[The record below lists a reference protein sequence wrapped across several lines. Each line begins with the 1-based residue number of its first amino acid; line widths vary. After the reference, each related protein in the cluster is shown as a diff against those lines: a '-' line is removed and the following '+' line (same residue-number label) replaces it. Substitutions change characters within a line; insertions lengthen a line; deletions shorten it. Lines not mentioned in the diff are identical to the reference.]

1 MKICSKCKQ
10 EKDDSEFYVRK
21 NRSKQGSGLTSMC
34 KDCTLQYMKDKH
46 EVLKEQIS
54 SYKSQK
60 GCAVCGESRHYMLD
74 FHHNDPSEKEL
85 TISDHCRK
93 TFKSLLPEIEKCSI
107 LCANH
112 HREFHYQNSLTGIS
126 TQDYMKNTKNE
137 KSRSNTSEVSANS

>member
-1 MKICSKCKQ
+1 MKKCSKCNQ
-10 EKDDSEFYVRK
+10 EKDDSEFYIRK

-34 KDCTLQYMKDKH
+34 KECTLQYMKDKH
-46 EVLKEQIS
+46 DILKEQIS

-60 GCAVCGESRHYMLD
+60 GCAICGESRDYMLD

-93 TFKSLLPEIEKCSI
+93 TFKNLLPEIEKCSI

-112 HREFHYQNSLTGIS
+112 HREFHYLNSLTNIS
-126 TQDYMKNTKNE
+126 TKNYIESYSKQAIQDD
-137 KSRSNTSEVSANS
+137 SNKI